1 MDNVG
6 GSKLNN
12 VLKAKED
19 LLKSPEELESEK
31 KHIIAQRVGKL
42 DLNSLSEGDLRVQA
56 EVFQETLLK
65 CFETIYLLGEK
76 LKRQNYDSV
85 ELTKRAIQL
94 EKSKSKNRTSN
105 TVPTGMGGS
114 IFAFVENNH
123 PNAGTKISLFS
134 RFERVMDRR
143 TLAERRD
150 IFEHPVEK
158 EVKHEHVEIKKY
170 DD

>member
-1 MDNVG
+1 MSAEIG

-19 LLKSPEELESEK
+19 LLKSPEELASEK
-31 KHIIAQRVGKL
+31 KHTIAGRVPRLDIDGLNKDDLIAQC
-42 DLNSLSEGDLRVQA
+42 
-56 EVFQETLLK
+56 EVFHEQVLK
-65 CFETIYLLGEK
+65 TFEMVYLLGEK
-76 LKRQNYDSV
+76 FKRQNYDSV

-94 EKSKSKNRTSN
+94 EKSKSKNRSSN

-114 IFAFVENNH
+114 IFAFVEQNH

-134 RFERVMDRR
+134 RFERVKDRR

-150 IFEHPVEK
+150 LFNNPPSELPKPVS
-158 EVKHEHVEIKKY
+158 KK
-170 DD
+170 DSAEE